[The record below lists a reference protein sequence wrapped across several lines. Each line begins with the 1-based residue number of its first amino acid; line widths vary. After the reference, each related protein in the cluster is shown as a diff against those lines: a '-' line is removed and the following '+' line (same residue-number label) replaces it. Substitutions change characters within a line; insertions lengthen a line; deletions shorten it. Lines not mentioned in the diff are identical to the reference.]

1 MGETDTTSNGPSLLL
16 IEATVN
22 EKGAAIG
29 YEILSGPDNPAVRK
43 QLDHMMLFTR
53 FRPQMSF
60 GRPVP
65 GGRVILSFSEI
76 RVRG

>member
-1 MGETDTTSNGPSLLL
+1 
-16 IEATVN
+16 
-22 EKGAAIG
+22 
-29 YEILSGPDNPAVRK
+29 VRK